1 MRRVA
6 HRGDGRRARENSLEA
21 IAAAIEAPA
30 CDGVEF
36 DVRLSADDVPVVTH
50 DRTLDRVQDRRANVN
65 ELAAGDLQELGIS
78 TLADVLAI
86 IPRRVWIDI
95 DLKDRHDR
103 TVVEV
108 LAAGRG
114 PTLVNA
120 VISSFNAETLE
131 RIGGLAPDWTRW
143 LNADDLEPE
152 TLDLA
157 KRLGCPVISAD
168 RYAINPASVAL
179 AHAAGLDVAAWT
191 VRGRGTWVRLERLGV
206 IAAFVEGSILDG

>member
-21 IAAAIEAPA
+21 IAAALEVPA

-50 DRTLDRVQDRRANVN
+50 DQTLDRVQDRRANVN
-65 ELAAGDLQELGIS
+65 ELAAADLQELGIS
-78 TLADVLAI
+78 TLADVLAT
-86 IPRRVWIDI
+86 IPHRVWIDI
-95 DLKDRHDR
+95 ELKDRHDR

-120 VISSFNAETLE
+120 VVSSFNAETLE
-131 RIGGLAPDWTRW
+131 RIGGLAPDWPRW

-168 RYAINPASVAL
+168 WHAID
-179 AHAAGLDVAAWT
+179 AAAMARARAADLEVAAWT
-191 VRGRGTWVRLERLGV
+191 VRGRATWAGSSAWASSRPSSR
-206 IAAFVEGSILDG
+206 ASILDG